1 MPRKRKTRS
10 ASSSSFTNIKKSPYA
25 SSFRTGIKSGK
36 PCSAV
41 IASISKRTG
50 KPITSIVKSLC
61 KAGVCYCQKFNG
73 TWIYWPAFP
82 CKSGASTT
90 CQTQMWQSFIDW
102 CMASGNCKPAQ
113 LEKKV
118 SGQKNFMAFCRH
130 FFAKQFS
137 GISTTKSKRRTRRSR
152 KARTASRRPTS
163 WARHSTKR
171 WAKRSKRTSP
181 WTRSRT
187 SYRSYAFPSYRVRSS
202 TRRYARAA

>member
-1 MPRKRKTRS
+1 MPRKRKS
-10 ASSSSFTNIKKSPYA
+10 HYASSFISTVKSPYA

-82 CKSGASTT
+82 CKSGASST
-90 CQTQMWQSFIDW
+90 CQTTMWQSFIDW
-102 CMASGNCKPAQ
+102 CMASGSCKPAQ
-113 LEKKV
+113 LDKKV
-118 SGQKNFMAFCRH
+118 SSQKNFMAFCRH
-130 FFAKQFS
+130 FFARQFS
-137 GISTTKSKRRTRRSR
+137 GISTSKRRTRRSR
-152 KARTASRRPTS
+152 KSRTTSRRPTS
-163 WARHSTKR
+163 WARHSSKRRTKR
-171 WAKRSKRTSP
+171 STRTSP

-187 SYRSYAFPSYRVRSS
+187 SYRSYAFPTYRFRSS